1 MSDRIGLLG
10 LGVYLPP
17 RVMTNDEWAQ
27 YVDTSDEW
35 ITERTGIKRRRL
47 AANEESTADLAVKAA
62 AAALEDAGLTARDLD
77 EIVVTTDTPEV
88 YLPDTAAFVQ
98 ERLGARQIPSYDLA
112 GSGCAGFL
120 LALDI
125 GRSRVRDRDR
135 RILVVAVEL
144 ITRLMN
150 WNDRNTCFL
159 FGDAAAAAIVGRGPH
174 TMEIVAATAGTDG
187 SKSDI
192 LAVEIGGT
200 RTPFTVEGGR
210 QELVMKG
217 REVFKEAVE
226 HMSAAAHEVLAQA
239 GVRLEDIALLVPH
252 QANMRILDAVRGEL
266 GLPAE
271 KVVINVQEYGNTGSA
286 SVPLALWE
294 ARQQGRI
301 KSGDL
306 VLLVSFGAA
315 KKHYAFY
322 PGALPIAVYKDELQA
337 YSTSKGTVRF
347 MMGKPL
353 PEELVTKLVKARMQE
368 NEAASK
374 K

>member
-17 RVMTNDEWAQ
+17 RIMTNDEWAQ

-47 AANEESTADLAVKAA
+47 AAKEESTADLAVKAA

-98 ERLGARQIPSYDLA
+98 ERLGARQVPSYDLA

-125 GRSRVRDRDR
+125 ARARVRDRDR

-150 WNDRNTCFL
+150 WYDRNTCVL

-301 KSGDL
+301 KPGDL
-306 VLLVSFGAA
+306 VLLVSFGAGFHWA
-315 KKHYAFY
+315 
-322 PGALPIAVYKDELQA
+322 GMLL
-337 YSTSKGTVRF
+337 RC
-347 MMGKPL
+347 
-353 PEELVTKLVKARMQE
+353 
-368 NEAASK
+368 
-374 K
+374 

>member
-1 MSDRIGLLG
+1 MPDRIGLLG

-17 RVMTNDEWAQ
+17 KIMTNDEWAQ

-35 ITERTGIKRRRL
+35 ITSRTGIKRRRL
-47 AANEESTADLAVKAA
+47 AAKEESTADLAIKASS
-62 AAALEDAGLTARDLD
+62 AALADAGLAAGDLD

-88 YLPDTAAFVQ
+88 YLPDTASFVQ
-98 ERLGARQIPSYDLA
+98 QRLGARQVPSYDLA

-125 GRSRVRDRDR
+125 ARSRVRDRDR

-150 WNDRNTCFL
+150 WDDRNTCVL
-159 FGDAAAAAIVGRGPH
+159 FGDAAAAAIVGKGPKA
-174 TMEIVAATAGTDG
+174 MEIVAATAGTDG
-187 SKSDI
+187 SKNDI

-239 GVRLEDIALLVPH
+239 GVGMRDIALLVPH
-252 QANMRILDAVRGEL
+252 QANLRILEAVRNEL
-266 GLPAE
+266 KLPPE

-301 KSGDL
+301 KPGDL
-306 VLLVSFGAA
+306 VLLVSFGAGFHWA
-315 KKHYAFY
+315 
-322 PGALPIAVYKDELQA
+322 GMLL
-337 YSTSKGTVRF
+337 RC
-347 MMGKPL
+347 
-353 PEELVTKLVKARMQE
+353 
-368 NEAASK
+368 
-374 K
+374 

>member
-17 RVMTNDEWAQ
+17 RIMTNDEWAQ

-47 AANEESTADLAVKAA
+47 AAKEESTADLAVKAA

-150 WNDRNTCFL
+150 WHDRNTCVL

-301 KSGDL
+301 KPGDL
-306 VLLVSFGAA
+306 VLLVSFGAGFHWA
-315 KKHYAFY
+315 
-322 PGALPIAVYKDELQA
+322 GMLL
-337 YSTSKGTVRF
+337 RC
-347 MMGKPL
+347 
-353 PEELVTKLVKARMQE
+353 
-368 NEAASK
+368 
-374 K
+374 

>member
-47 AANEESTADLAVKAA
+47 AAKEESTADLAVKAA

-150 WNDRNTCFL
+150 WNDRNTCVL

-301 KSGDL
+301 KPGDL
-306 VLLVSFGAA
+306 VLLVSFGAGFHWA
-315 KKHYAFY
+315 
-322 PGALPIAVYKDELQA
+322 GMLL
-337 YSTSKGTVRF
+337 RC
-347 MMGKPL
+347 
-353 PEELVTKLVKARMQE
+353 
-368 NEAASK
+368 
-374 K
+374 

>member
-17 RVMTNDEWAQ
+17 RIMTNDEWAQ

-35 ITERTGIKRRRL
+35 ITSRTGIKRRRL
-47 AANEESTADLAVKAA
+47 AAKDESTADLALKAA
-62 AAALEDAGLTARDLD
+62 GAALADAGLTARDLD

-98 ERLGARQIPSYDLA
+98 QRLGARQVPAYDLA

-125 GRSRVRDRDR
+125 ARARIRDRDR

-150 WNDRNTCFL
+150 WHDRNTCVL
-159 FGDAAAAAIVGRGPH
+159 FGDAAAAAIVGRGPAA
-174 TMEIVAATAGTDG
+174 MEIVAATAGTDG
-187 SKSDI
+187 SKNDI

-239 GVRLEDIALLVPH
+239 GVGMQDVALLVPH
-252 QANMRILDAVRGEL
+252 QANLRILEAVRGEL
-266 GLPAE
+266 GLPPD

-306 VLLVSFGAA
+306 VLLVSFGAGFHWA
-315 KKHYAFY
+315 
-322 PGALPIAVYKDELQA
+322 GMLL
-337 YSTSKGTVRF
+337 RC
-347 MMGKPL
+347 
-353 PEELVTKLVKARMQE
+353 
-368 NEAASK
+368 
-374 K
+374 

>member
-1 MSDRIGLLG
+1 MPDRIGLLG

-17 RVMTNDEWAQ
+17 KIMTNDEWAQ

-35 ITERTGIKRRRL
+35 ITSRTGIKRRRL
-47 AANEESTADLAVKAA
+47 AAKDESTADLAVKASC
-62 AAALEDAGLTARDLD
+62 AALADAGLAAGDLD
-77 EIVVTTDTPEV
+77 EIVVTSDTPEV
-88 YLPDTAAFVQ
+88 YLPDTASFVQ
-98 ERLGARQIPSYDLA
+98 QRLGARQVPAYDLA

-125 GRSRVRDRDR
+125 ARARIRDRDR

-150 WNDRNTCFL
+150 WHDRNTCVL
-159 FGDAAAAAIVGRGPH
+159 FGDASAAAIVGRGPRA
-174 TMEIVAATAGTDG
+174 MEILAATAGTDG

-192 LAVEIGGT
+192 LAVEVGGT
-200 RTPFTVEGGR
+200 RTPFGVGGGR
-210 QELVMKG
+210 PELVMKG

-239 GVRLEDIALLVPH
+239 GVGMQDVALLVPH
-252 QANMRILDAVRGEL
+252 QANLRILEAVRNEL
-266 GLPAE
+266 KLPPE
-271 KVVINVQEYGNTGSA
+271 KVIINVQEYGNTGSA

-306 VLLVSFGAA
+306 VLLVSFGAGFHWA
-315 KKHYAFY
+315 
-322 PGALPIAVYKDELQA
+322 GMLL
-337 YSTSKGTVRF
+337 RC
-347 MMGKPL
+347 
-353 PEELVTKLVKARMQE
+353 
-368 NEAASK
+368 
-374 K
+374 

>member
-1 MSDRIGLLG
+1 MPDRIGLLG

-17 RVMTNDEWAQ
+17 KIMTNEEWAQ

-35 ITERTGIKRRRL
+35 ITSRTGIKRRRL
-47 AANEESTADLAVKAA
+47 AAKEESTADLAIKASS
-62 AAALEDAGLTARDLD
+62 AALADAGLTAGDLD

-88 YLPDTAAFVQ
+88 YLPDTASFVQ
-98 ERLGARQIPSYDLA
+98 QRLGARQVPSYDLA

-125 GRSRVRDRDR
+125 ARSRIRDRDR

-150 WNDRNTCFL
+150 WDDRNTCVL
-159 FGDAAAAAIVGRGPH
+159 FGDAAAAAIVGKGPKA
-174 TMEIVAATAGTDG
+174 MEIVAATAGTDG
-187 SKSDI
+187 SKNDI

-239 GVRLEDIALLVPH
+239 GVGMRDIALLVPH
-252 QANMRILDAVRGEL
+252 QANLRILEAVRNEL
-266 GLPAE
+266 KLPPE

-301 KSGDL
+301 KPGDL
-306 VLLVSFGAA
+306 VLLVSFGAGFHWA
-315 KKHYAFY
+315 
-322 PGALPIAVYKDELQA
+322 GMLL
-337 YSTSKGTVRF
+337 RC
-347 MMGKPL
+347 
-353 PEELVTKLVKARMQE
+353 
-368 NEAASK
+368 
-374 K
+374 

>member
-1 MSDRIGLLG
+1 MPDPIGLLG

-17 RVMTNDEWAQ
+17 RVMTNDEWTQ

-35 ITERTGIKRRRL
+35 ITTRTGIKRRRL
-47 AANEESTADLAVKAA
+47 AAREESTADLAIKAA
-62 AAALEDAGLTARDLD
+62 GAALQDAGLTARDLD

-88 YLPDTAAFVQ
+88 YLPDTASFVQ
-98 ERLGARQIPSYDLA
+98 ERLGARRVPSYDLA

-150 WNDRNTCFL
+150 WHDRNTCVL
-159 FGDAAAAAIVGRGPH
+159 FGDASAAAIVGRGPRA
-174 TMEIVAATAGTDG
+174 MEIVAATAGTDG

-200 RTPFTVEGGR
+200 RTPFTLEGGR

-226 HMSAAAHEVLAQA
+226 HMCAAAHEVLAQA
-239 GVRLEDIALLVPH
+239 GVQMKDIALLVPH
-252 QANMRILDAVRGEL
+252 QANLRILDAVRDEL
-266 GLPAE
+266 RLPPE
-271 KVVINVQEYGNTGSA
+271 KVIVNVQEYGNTGSA

-306 VLLVSFGAA
+306 VLLVSFGAGFHWA
-315 KKHYAFY
+315 
-322 PGALPIAVYKDELQA
+322 GMLL
-337 YSTSKGTVRF
+337 RC
-347 MMGKPL
+347 
-353 PEELVTKLVKARMQE
+353 
-368 NEAASK
+368 
-374 K
+374 

>member
-62 AAALEDAGLTARDLD
+62 AAALDDAGLTARDLD

-98 ERLGARQIPSYDLA
+98 ERLGARQVPSYDLA

-135 RILVVAVEL
+135 RILVVAVEV

-150 WNDRNTCFL
+150 WHDRNTCVL

-301 KSGDL
+301 KPGDL
-306 VLLVSFGAA
+306 VLLVSFGAGFHWA
-315 KKHYAFY
+315 
-322 PGALPIAVYKDELQA
+322 GMLL
-337 YSTSKGTVRF
+337 RC
-347 MMGKPL
+347 
-353 PEELVTKLVKARMQE
+353 
-368 NEAASK
+368 
-374 K
+374 